1 VMYLSGNVDGQ
12 LDGYMDEI
20 RVSKGVARYTANF
33 TVATEA
39 FGNKTLGADSSGND
53 NDFTPTNLVAT
64 DQMLDSPTNNFCTM
78 NPLAKA
84 SDSYNTLKE
93 GNLHLEATGQGSA
106 MSTFA
111 MSSGQWYWECRI
123 GTAPSWWPIV
133 GFGKT
138 TTAVGVGNQNYTG
151 EQTGSWGYKPDGG
164 QFYIDGSVDAT
175 YTSAAV
181 GDILQF
187 ALDIPNNKAW
197 VGINNTWVNSG
208 DPAGGTN
215 AIATSGL
222 NGFDIVP
229 IFSDSGGS
237 GHDLV
242 ANFGQDSSFAG
253 NETAQGN
260 QDGNGKGDF
269 YYEPPSG
276 YLALCTDN
284 LSAPEIALPTDHF
297 NTVLYTGNGTSLAV
311 TGVGFQPDMVT
322 VKSRSAAT
330 SYYSYDV
337 IRGAGERIVWD
348 GAYAESSI
356 SGVTSFDSDGFTVGT
371 ETGNNLNTG
380 SFVGWNWKA
389 GGTASSN
396 TDGTISSSVSANTTA
411 GFSIVSYAGS
421 GSAGDTVGHG
431 LSQTPDLIIIKNRS
445 GITNW
450 VVNSPSIDSTFT
462 KWAMKL
468 DINQAISTDST
479 IWNNTAPGASVFT
492 LGTAGESNRNNPDN
506 YIAYCFHSVDGY
518 SKVGKYKGN
527 GVADGTFIYTGFRP
541 AFIIVKNTA
550 QVEGWCQWDSGREP
564 YNKMS
569 KQLMPDD
576 PRAEYTA
583 NTTTFAIDF
592 VSNGV
597 KLRSSY
603 SALNN
608 SNQDFLYIAFAESPF
623 KYSNAR

>member
-1 VMYLSGNVDGQ
+1 
-12 LDGYMDEI
+12 
-20 RVSKGVARYTANF
+20 
-33 TVATEA
+33 
-39 FGNKTLGADSSGND
+39 
-53 NDFTPTNLVAT
+53 
-64 DQMLDSPTNNFCTM
+64 
-78 NPLAKA
+78 
-84 SDSYNTLKE
+84 
-93 GNLHLEATGQGSA
+93 
-106 MSTFA
+106 
-111 MSSGQWYWECRI
+111 
-123 GTAPSWWPIV
+123 
-133 GFGKT
+133 
-138 TTAVGVGNQNYTG
+138 
-151 EQTGSWGYKPDGG
+151 
-164 QFYIDGSVDAT
+164 
-175 YTSAAV
+175 
-181 GDILQF
+181 
-187 ALDIPNNKAW
+187 
-197 VGINNTWVNSG
+197 
-208 DPAGGTN
+208 
-215 AIATSGL
+215 L
-222 NGFDIVP
+222 NC
-229 IFSDSGGS
+229 
-237 GHDLV
+237 
-242 ANFGQDSSFAG
+242 GQDSSFAG
-253 NETAQGN
+253 NKTAQGN
-260 QDGNGKGDF
+260 QDENDKGDF
-269 YYEPPSG
+269 YYTPPSG

-284 LSAPEIALPTDHF
+284 LSAPEIALPGENF
-297 NTVLYTGNGTSLAV
+297 NTVL
-311 TGVGFQPDMVT
+311 
-322 VKSRSAAT
+322 
-330 SYYSYDV
+330 
-337 IRGAGERIVWD
+337 W
-348 GAYAESSI
+348 
-356 SGVTSFDSDGFTVGT
+356 
-371 ETGNNLNTG
+371 TGNNVDGRVFSDVLDFQLDFSWIKNRTTG
-380 SFVGWNWKA
+380 YHNILMDSVRGFASDKKIASNLTAVEGDGTELAGTTGYVSAVSSTGFTLSGSNPLQTNKTSEGNYVGWNWKA

-518 SKVGKYKGN
+518 SKIGKYKGN

-550 QVEGWCQWDSGREP
+550 QVEGWCQWDSAREP

-623 KYSNAR
+623 K